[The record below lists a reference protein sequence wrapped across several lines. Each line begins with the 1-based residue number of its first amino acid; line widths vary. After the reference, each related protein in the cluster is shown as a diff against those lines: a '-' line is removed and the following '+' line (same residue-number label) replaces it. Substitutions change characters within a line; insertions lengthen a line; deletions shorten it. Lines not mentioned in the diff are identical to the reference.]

1 MTLLQGQAA
10 APKNL
15 QQGSSR
21 GCPDPPHLRQVR
33 HSEKALPGS
42 CSEREALALGC
53 PELVVEGCSQTRGE
67 SSSTKYTLLQGFL

>member
-21 GCPDPPHLRQVR
+21 GCPDPPHLPQVR
-33 HSEKALPGS
+33 HSERAQPGP
-42 CSEREALALGC
+42 CSEREATALRC
-53 PELVVEGCSQTRGE
+53 PELVVEGCSQTPGE
-67 SSSTKYTLLQGFL
+67 STSTKHTLLQGLL

>member
-21 GCPDPPHLRQVR
+21 GCPDPPHLPQVR
-33 HSEKALPGS
+33 HRERALPDP
-42 CSEREALALGC
+42 CSEREAPALGR
-53 PELVVEGCSQTRGE
+53 PELVVEGCSQAPGE
-67 SSSTKYTLLQGFL
+67 STSTLLL